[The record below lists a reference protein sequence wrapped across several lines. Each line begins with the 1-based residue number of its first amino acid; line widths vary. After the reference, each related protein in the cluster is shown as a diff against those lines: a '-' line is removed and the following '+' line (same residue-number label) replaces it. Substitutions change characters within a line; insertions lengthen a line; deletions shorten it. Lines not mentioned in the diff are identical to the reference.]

1 MSLTPQQYAALA
13 QDSYQPRAKGD
24 QLELG
29 GLQYTVL
36 KHVDKGGYQGTI
48 YQRQDNGEIVV
59 AHRGT
64 EFDRQPFRDG
74 WTDLRMVVGRANNQA
89 EAAIDLTRDAVK
101 MSEQIGRQNGTK
113 PEVTVT
119 GHSLGGTLAQV
130 SAHHFDLRG
139 ETFNPY
145 GAVSLGFRV
154 PEGGNRVTNHVM
166 AGDPVS
172 AASDHYGQ
180 VKTYATQQEI
190 DTMKN
195 RGYENNRSQ
204 FDLRNDLGAAYDMV
218 GSSHSMHNFLNVD
231 ANGKPDRSVLGD
243 QRAKDLAQQYDPM
256 IDKYRGDVESA
267 RKAITFGTRSGI
279 GLIQDAVDGIRGPLP
294 PGEPAR
300 REERDNR
307 QSHSDASQ
315 SLRGANDNVLPGREP
330 TSRHASLASDP
341 SSYLDRML
349 AASQSGDRETF
360 RGMTQ
365 AAADTDQGRSL
376 RVEASATVDRQEQQ
390 QLAALKQSQ
399 QAQEVEQPARSAPRM
414 A

>member
-74 WTDLRMVVGRANNQA
+74 WTDLRMVAGRVNNQSDD
-89 EAAIDLTRDAVK
+89 AIGLTRDAVK
-101 MSEQIGRQNGTK
+101 MSEQIGRQTGTK

-119 GHSLGGTLAQV
+119 GHSLGGTLAQI

-139 ETFNPY
+139 ETFNAY
-145 GAVSLGFRV
+145 GAVSLGMRI
-154 PEGGNRVTNHVM
+154 PEGGTRVTNNVM

-195 RGYENNRSQ
+195 RGYENTRSQ
-204 FDLRNDLGAAYDMV
+204 FDLRNDLGAAIDMV
-218 GSSHSMHNFLNVD
+218 GTSHSMHNFLNVD

-256 IDKYRGDVESA
+256 IDKYRNDIELE
-267 RKAITFGTRSGI
+267 RKTITVGTRSGI
-279 GLIQDAVDGIRGPLP
+279 GLIKDAVDGVRGTIPA
-294 PGEPAR
+294 GEPAR
-300 REERDNR
+300 EEERKNR
-307 QSHSDASQ
+307 HSSLDSS
-315 SLRGANDNVLPGREP
+315 SLRGANDDVLPGREP
-330 TSRHASLASDP
+330 ASRHASLASDP

-349 AASQSGDRETF
+349 AASKSGDREAF
-360 RGMTQ
+360 RSMTQ

-390 QLAALKQSQ
+390 QLAAMKQSQ
-399 QAQEVEQPARSAPRM
+399 QAQDVEQPTRSAPRM

>member
-74 WTDLRMVVGRANNQA
+74 WTDLRMVAGRVNNQSDD
-89 EAAIDLTRDAVK
+89 AIGLTRDAVK
-101 MSEQIGRQNGTK
+101 MSEQIGRQTGTK

-119 GHSLGGTLAQV
+119 GHSLGGTLAQI

-139 ETFNPY
+139 ETFNAY
-145 GAVSLGFRV
+145 GAVSLGMRI
-154 PEGGNRVTNHVM
+154 PEGGTRVTNNVM

-195 RGYENNRSQ
+195 RGYENTRSQ
-204 FDLRNDLGAAYDMV
+204 FDLRNDLGAAIDMV
-218 GSSHSMHNFLNVD
+218 GTSHSMHNFLNVD

-256 IDKYRGDVESA
+256 IDKYRNDIELE
-267 RKAITFGTRSGI
+267 RKTITVGTRSGI
-279 GLIQDAVDGIRGPLP
+279 GLIKDAVDGVRGTIPA
-294 PGEPAR
+294 GEPAR
-300 REERDNR
+300 EEERKNR
-307 QSHSDASQ
+307 HSSLDSS
-315 SLRGANDNVLPGREP
+315 SLRGANDDVLPGREP
-330 TSRHASLASDP
+330 ASRHASLASDP

-349 AASQSGDRETF
+349 AASKDRK
-360 RGMTQ
+360 
-365 AAADTDQGRSL
+365 S
-376 RVEASATVDRQEQQ
+376 VV
-390 QLAALKQSQ
+390 
-399 QAQEVEQPARSAPRM
+399 
-414 A
+414 